1 MMPSLE
7 FDPDVYFA
15 IVADNLITK
24 FGECALQ
31 FADVALAKMQAMGD
45 DEGLAM
51 WEAVQCQLVRRIRS
65 IHVPEGAT
73 IH

>member
-1 MMPSLE
+1 MKPNLG
-7 FDPDVYFA
+7 FDPEVYFT
-15 IVADNLITK
+15 IVADNLISK

-51 WEAVQCQLVRRIRS
+51 WEGVQDQLVRRIQS
-65 IHVPEGAT
+65 IHVPEGTT